1 MVTINGGYILVVDPQ
16 RQEMLAT
23 SSTTFDLECPVLVV
37 NSTEQAMGRLN
48 QGFPW
53 LVILMMD
60 NGQEWLRSSIQQ
72 LRQVTASTDMTIVA
86 LTDATNPEWNYGE
99 DMPDVDGFLV
109 KPLTLDILKSLVAS
123 AAARQTR
130 DQRLSRKKTT
140 LSMVNYSLNA
150 KVLGME

>member
-16 RQEMLAT
+16 RQEMSAT

-53 LVILMMD
+53 LVILIMD

-72 LRQVTASTDMTIVA
+72 LRQVTATTDMTIVA
-86 LTDATNPEWNYGE
+86 LTDATNPEWTYGD

-109 KPLTLDILKSLVAS
+109 KPLTLDIL
-123 AAARQTR
+123 
-130 DQRLSRKKTT
+130 
-140 LSMVNYSLNA
+140 
-150 KVLGME
+150 